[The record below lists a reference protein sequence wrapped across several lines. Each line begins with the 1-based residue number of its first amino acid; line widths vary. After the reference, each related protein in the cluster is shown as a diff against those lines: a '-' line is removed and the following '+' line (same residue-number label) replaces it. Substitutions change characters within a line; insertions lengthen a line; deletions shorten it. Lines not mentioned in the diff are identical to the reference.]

1 MMATFDPTRTTLLR
15 RKHLIDIRARMN
27 RLKKWIQRW
36 LVTDDMLGLGDKPR
50 LTFNVVREFEFA
62 TSEQKLAAFRR
73 HFENQINAGLLEV
86 TNTGQP
92 WTEQYVSSAY
102 RKGQERAYFDV
113 KKGTRAERLPFYA
126 GSKTDFL
133 RSSFFAPEAVSK
145 VALLA
150 SRSFEELRGISA
162 ATSQQINRILAD
174 GLINGQ
180 GPATIA
186 REMTKQIDTITSRRA
201 LTLART
207 EIIHAHAEGQLDS
220 FERLGIETVSP
231 QVEWLTAGDERVCV
245 ECDEFS
251 GDVFTID
258 EARGMIPWHPNCR
271 CAWTPGIAKLTIR
284 ARAVTA
290 GGKAFEDRQA
300 DDARRRRLGLPR
312 RSKVLKSIPKSTV
325 ATEGTQYRTADE
337 YRKQLIAANNSI
349 KTTAAV
355 TEVKVAE
362 EAVKDYW
369 KSFMLEWKNADS
381 WTESQRKIWR
391 TAQRLK
397 LRELEAVLTKT
408 KKAATFDLA
417 AQRQLLNEVNNFVGE
432 ITLDKKWQS
441 IADDILSWVPKKRAV
456 SHTIRDVS
464 VRTVKGSV
472 DGAAEYTVETRAI
485 TMFKQSKQL
494 FAHEFGHHLQYNL
507 TGFDSAQTAFF
518 NLRTRG
524 EKTIELLRGIFGKKD
539 KWSVYDK
546 YAGRIYADGSASEV
560 ASVGIEYIWKN
571 PVKAA
576 IKDPE
581 WFNMIISQLKGIP
594 IQ

>member
-271 CAWTPGIAKLTIR
+271 CAWTPVIGTRASKTEMVSPIKEDLSMTEAEKTQIVEIDKSIEAAKKQLDKTVGIDPRYEFQQKIADLRHAQAQIRGKVEDRLADSLVPTSKAQLTWEQSLTVEEQKAFKSYLTAAFDSGYHSTIR
-284 ARAVTA
+284 NIDAGLSTITDERAQVAKVLRGALARAPQSEAVVYRGITVADQEAFNVGTVIEQKTFASWTRTRQIASQYSTANTSVTKDI
-290 GGKAFEDRQA
+290 GIVFKAKTNVVDVS
-300 DDARRRRLGLPR
+300 RLTPYTVQKEVFVDKG
-312 RSKVLKSIPKSTV
+312 SKFIVKSIGQDPRY
-325 ATEGTQYRTADE
+325 ENIFY
-337 YRKQLIAANNSI
+337 
-349 KTTAAV
+349 
-355 TEVKVAE
+355 
-362 EAVKDYW
+362 
-369 KSFMLEWKNADS
+369 
-381 WTESQRKIWR
+381 
-391 TAQRLK
+391 
-397 LRELEAVLTKT
+397 
-408 KKAATFDLA
+408 
-417 AQRQLLNEVNNFVGE
+417 
-432 ITLDKKWQS
+432 
-441 IADDILSWVPKKRAV
+441 
-456 SHTIRDVS
+456 
-464 VRTVKGSV
+464 
-472 DGAAEYTVETRAI
+472 
-485 TMFKQSKQL
+485 
-494 FAHEFGHHLQYNL
+494 
-507 TGFDSAQTAFF
+507 
-518 NLRTRG
+518 
-524 EKTIELLRGIFGKKD
+524 IELG
-539 KWSVYDK
+539 
-546 YAGRIYADGSASEV
+546 
-560 ASVGIEYIWKN
+560 
-571 PVKAA
+571 
-576 IKDPE
+576 
-581 WFNMIISQLKGIP
+581 QL
-594 IQ
+594 